1 MSSMPTPS
9 VLDSAEQSPASS
21 LLRHF
26 AIALA
31 IGFAVL
37 WLATLADR
45 RLLNPDEARYAEIS
59 REMLVTGNWITPRLN
74 DLKYFEKPPLQ
85 YWATA
90 VAYKAF
96 GPTEFAARLWC
107 GLTGLASILLVG
119 WAGARWFGR
128 NAGILAACV
137 LASSLMHFALGHTNT
152 LDMGVA
158 FFLFASVV
166 AFIRAQQAPI
176 NSQTERNFMLLAWSA
191 AALAMLS
198 KGVIAV
204 ALPGLTLIVYSIV
217 QRDVQIWKRLHIVSG
232 LLLFLG
238 LASPWFVAV
247 SIANPEYVKFFFL
260 HEHFERFLT
269 DVHERVEPWWYFL
282 PLLFAGALPWT
293 SFAVAAFINSWR
305 TKKAETPGIN
315 IHRFL
320 IVWIGVITVFFSLS
334 HSKVA
339 PYILP
344 VYPAIALLC
353 GDYLMHATPQALRRH
368 AIGIALLWA
377 AVCVYLLLA
386 SPSVRIVPPEQL
398 PAVLRFAAAAFAIAS
413 FGAVAAVSVLSIGIR
428 GSTNAQQ
435 TRLMAMVALAASAFL
450 AFSILIKQADA
461 ASKTRSGYAMAEQLR
476 DHQTASTPFFSIW
489 TFDPGLAFY
498 LQRTMTMMDYYGEL
512 VFGQKQEPEKALP
525 DLPTFMQVWHDAPA
539 GAVAVMPHTTFV
551 ELTEARLPMELIA
564 KNSRLI
570 AIKKPQ

>member
-1 MSSMPTPS
+1 M
-9 VLDSAEQSPASS
+9 
-21 LLRHF
+21 RYF
-26 AIALA
+26 GIALA

-45 RLLNPDEARYAEIS
+45 KLLNPDEARYAEIS

-74 DLKYFEKPPLQ
+74 GLKYFEKPPLQ

-90 VAYKAF
+90 IAFKAL

-107 GLTGLASILLVG
+107 GLTGLAGVLLVG

-128 NAGILAACV
+128 SAGILASCV

-152 LDMGVA
+152 LDMGVT
-158 FFLFASVV
+158 FFLFAAVV
-166 AFIRAQQAPI
+166 AFVNAQQAPMH
-176 NSQTERNFMLLAWSA
+176 SRAARNYMLVAWGA

-217 QRDVQIWKRLHIVSG
+217 QRDVQIWRRLHIVPGS
-232 LLLFLG
+232 LLFLAIAG
-238 LASPWFVAV
+238 PWFVAV
-247 SIANPEYVKFFFL
+247 SIANPEYLNFFFL
-260 HEHFERFLT
+260 HEHLERFLT

-293 SFAVAAFINSWR
+293 SFAVAAVTNAWR
-305 TKKAETPGIN
+305 TKTPATPGIE

-320 IVWIGVITVFFSLS
+320 IVWIGVITAFFSFS

-344 VYPAIALLC
+344 VYPAMALLI
-353 GDYLMHATPQALRRH
+353 GDYLMRATNQTLRRH
-368 AIGIALLWA
+368 AVGIAVLWA
-377 AVCVYLLLA
+377 AACVYLLIA
-386 SPSVRIVPPEQL
+386 SPSIRVVSPEQL
-398 PAVLRFAAAAFAIAS
+398 PTVLRSAVIAFALAS
-413 FGAVAAVSVLSIGIR
+413 LGAVIAGSALSVSIR
-428 GSTNAQQ
+428 GLANASQS
-435 TRLMAMVALAASAFL
+435 RVAAIIALAASTFL
-450 AFSILIKQADA
+450 AFSILIEQADA
-461 ASKTRSGYAMAEQLR
+461 ASKTRSGYGLAEDLR
-476 DHQTASTPFFSIW
+476 NQQTASTPFFSIW

-525 DLPTFMQVWHDAPA
+525 DLPTFMRVWHDAPA
-539 GAVAVMPHTTFV
+539 GAVAVMPHTTFI

-564 KNSRLI
+564 KDSRLI